1 LEKIKT
7 YLIIAPVTIFIIIF
21 FIFGL
26 CSGICESLG
35 LISFTGK
42 KGFTFDHY
50 KQLLTNEVFKDSL
63 LYTAKLALISAS
75 IALIFSIFILFIL
88 YLRKDKKSKVFSRIL
103 ELPILLPYVVA
114 SYLILIL
121 FMQSGLLSR
130 LYIYLGIIE
139 NFKEFPILTND
150 EMGIGII
157 MTYVWKSSPFIVMMS
172 YPVLLRIE
180 EKFNNLNH
188 ILGISKKMFFVEV
201 VLPLLGPSLIV
212 SFFIILAFIFTS
224 FETPYLLG
232 VTYPKSLAVLSYEM
246 YSKGNLSVRPQ
257 LMAINMVISAI
268 AILAGGIV
276 YWINKN
282 IISKNQRAWK

>member
-1 LEKIKT
+1 MEKIKY

-21 FIFGL
+21 FILGL
-26 CSGICESLG
+26 CSGIFESLG
-35 LISFTGK
+35 LRSFTGES
-42 KGFTFDHY
+42 GFTFEYY

-63 LYTAKLALISAS
+63 LYTTRLALISAS
-75 IALIFSIFILFIL
+75 LALIFSIFILFIL
-88 YLRKDKKSKVFSRIL
+88 YLINNKNGKFLNKIL
-103 ELPILLPYVVA
+103 KMPILLPYVVA

-130 LYIYLGIIE
+130 LFIHLGIIE
-139 NFKEFPILTND
+139 SFKEFPIFTN
-150 EMGIGII
+150 EERGIGII
-157 MTYVWKSSPFIVMMS
+157 ITYIWKSSPFIVMMS
-172 YPVLLRIE
+172 YPVLLRIQ
-180 EKFNNLNH
+180 EKFDDLNY
-188 ILGISKKMFFVEV
+188 ILGVGRKRFFIEV

-224 FETPYLLG
+224 FETPYILG

-246 YSKGNLSVRPQ
+246 YSKGNLSTRPL
-257 LMAINMVISAI
+257 LMAINMVISGI